1 MRIVQFLL
9 VLLALA
15 GCGVN
20 PVTGKK
26 EIQFVSEASELKIG
40 EQNYAPMR
48 QAEGGDFDV
57 LPEPTAYVNEVGQK
71 LAAVAD
77 RKLPYEFVVLNH

>member
-1 MRIVQFLL
+1 
-9 VLLALA
+9 
-15 GCGVN
+15 
-20 PVTGKK
+20 
-26 EIQFVSEASELKIG
+26 
-40 EQNYAPMR
+40 MR

-77 RKLPYEFVVLNH
+77 RKLPYEFVVLNNSRAERLGAAGRQDRRSIAVC